1 METKVSYYN
10 QQIQFNNQSKF
21 SMDNV
26 QKQRKIY
33 NNNNNNNNIAFQSQA
48 SWGRQKQRKIF

>member
-33 NNNNNNNNIAFQSQA
+33 NNNNNIAFQSQA